1 MDTRKLALTLAALG
15 LTTTSAL
22 AQNLDLE
29 KFGKEALKG
38 IVVGAAVKATAGQL
52 NDLLNAASGK
62 HGGKIAQMTKV
73 VPIVSVGEKGYAG
86 AAQVAGPRDA
96 VRQVKAVVQLESTKK
111 IGGNLWRVK
120 ALVPSR
126 SLNPGEFRR
135 VDKVGLSALLD
146 VALDGKPSSGRALRG
161 LSGKDVLRGA
171 ALAAVVNANRAG
183 IDRFAREVTG
193 GRGSAPTRVVVSGT
207 FGQAAWIGA
216 AQVSGTASA
225 LSKINALWQ
234 WDDTLDRG
242 RIRVRYLIPSD
253 TLNPLKTRRLDG
265 VGLTALIETSV
276 VMAAGEP
283 FPRQATPQERVA
295 QERIGRRVPPGLA
308 KKGGLPPGL
317 AKKL

>member
-1 MDTRKLALTLAALG
+1 MDTRKMALTLAALG

-22 AQNLDLE
+22 AQSVDLE
-29 KFGKEALKG
+29 KLGKEALKG
-38 IVVGAAVKATAGQL
+38 IVVGAAVKATASQL

-86 AAQVAGPRDA
+86 AAQVVGPKDA
-96 VRQVKAVVQLESTKK
+96 VAQVKAVVQLESTKK
-111 IGGNLWRVK
+111 IGDHLWRVK

-146 VALDGKPSSGRALRG
+146 VALDGKSSPTRALRG
-161 LSGKDVLRGA
+161 ISSGDVLRGA

-207 FGQAAWIGA
+207 LGQSAWIGA
-216 AQVSGTASA
+216 AQVSGSSKV
-225 LSKINALWQ
+225 LPKINALWQ

-242 RIRVRYLIPSD
+242 KIRVRYLIPSD
-253 TLNPLKTRRLDG
+253 SLNPLKIRRLDG

-276 VMAAGEP
+276 SSA
-283 FPRQATPQERVA
+283 R
-295 QERIGRRVPPGLA
+295 
-308 KKGGLPPGL
+308 
-317 AKKL
+317 